1 MIKYKD
7 ALKMVNQN
15 QEDQQWTILQNP
27 QQMSLRHENESL
39 QHTEVLTEANV
50 KALDDQYS
58 VLNEEV
64 VTQAQTKTIKTNA
77 ISNVNTLS

>member
-27 QQMSLRHENESL
+27 QQMSLCHENGSL